1 MSLNIKNEHV
11 HALAREAAS
20 RTGKTQTSV
29 IEEALAR
36 FLAELDEQQA
46 RPARHTEIDR
56 ILADIDDRL
65 DDSARARMT
74 TDDLYDEHGLPA

>member
-36 FLAELDEQQA
+36 FLTELDEQRA
-46 RPARHTEIDR
+46 LPARRDDVDR
-56 ILADIDDRL
+56 ILADFDRGL
-65 DDSARARMT
+65 DDDARALLT
-74 TDDLYDEHGLPA
+74 TEGIYDERGLPA